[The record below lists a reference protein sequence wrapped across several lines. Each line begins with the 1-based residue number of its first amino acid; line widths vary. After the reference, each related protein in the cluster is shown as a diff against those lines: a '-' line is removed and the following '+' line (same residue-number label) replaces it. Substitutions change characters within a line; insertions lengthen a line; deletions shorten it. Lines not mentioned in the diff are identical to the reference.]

1 MPRKTIIYKQS
12 DIDYIWGENK
22 YILINQVKE
31 YRTLLIVEDNLG
43 IVYKVLANLFINQ
56 RNKPTIT
63 IAVDKN
69 LAFKLLSKNK
79 YGDIYDYSKVDYIN
93 GNSNIVLTCLE
104 HGDFQVKPNNH
115 LRLRNTNC
123 PKCSYENNSG
133 SYASIYKYNPLTE
146 TNLYMFK
153 LEDDNGVFYKIGLS
167 NNPKL
172 RLSSLCQYLKSK
184 EIIEIISGKV
194 EELFPIEQELK
205 KYFKELKINYEP
217 SYKFDGYTECFK
229 W

>member
-1 MPRKTIIYKQS
+1 MAT
-12 DIDYIWGENK
+12 
-22 YILINQVKE
+22 VE
-31 YRTLLIVEDNLG
+31 YFE
-43 IVYKVLANLFINQ
+43 
-56 RNKPTIT
+56 IT
-63 IAVDKN
+63 
-69 LAFKLLSKNK
+69 
-79 YGDIYDYSKVDYIN
+79 G
-93 GNSNIVLTCLE
+93 
-104 HGDFQVKPNNH
+104 H
-115 LRLRNTNC
+115 
-123 PKCSYENNSG
+123 
-133 SYASIYKYNPLTE
+133 
-146 TNLYMFK
+146 
-153 LEDDNGVFYKIGLS
+153 GLS